1 MQQNLFDRAHLDHLK
16 TALTVYSRRQRV
28 TSENIANVETKGYK
42 AQEYKFEEMLRKA
55 QGNNVVGRQSQPGH
69 LPIGRH
75 GIGQTDGEVRNQDQ
89 GYDNGVNDVNVDQE
103 MTDIATNELSYRL
116 ATRVLSMKYNVLRES
131 ISGRIR

>member
-1 MQQNLFDRAHLDHLK
+1 MQQNLFDRAHLDNLK

-55 QGNNVVGRQSQPGH
+55 QGNSIVGRQSRAGH
-69 LPIGRH
+69 LPVGRH
-75 GIGQTDGEVRNQDQ
+75 GIDQTNGEVRDQDR
-89 GYDNGVNDVNVDQE
+89 GFDNGINDVNVDQE

-116 ATRVLSMKYNVLRES
+116 ATRLLSMKYNVLRES
-131 ISGRIR
+131 ISGQIR